1 MSKFIDL
8 EGLRHYNT
16 KVQEKIEEAKSSI
29 PTKTSQLTNDS
40 NFITSAELPTENIP
54 TLVGTEENPIN
65 FATSLEVNK

>member
-16 KVQEKIEEAKSSI
+16 KVQEKIEETKSSI

-40 NFITSAELPTENIP
+40 NFITNADLPESDIT
-54 TLVGTEENPIN
+54 TLVGTEDNPIN